1 MARKDKPQTPPPPLP
16 RRDPGAT
23 NPPTPKPQG
32 FQVFKGGKK

>member
-1 MARKDKPQTPPPPLP
+1 MKRKNASQTPPPPLP

>member
-1 MARKDKPQTPPPPLP
+1 MPHKNASQTPPPPLP